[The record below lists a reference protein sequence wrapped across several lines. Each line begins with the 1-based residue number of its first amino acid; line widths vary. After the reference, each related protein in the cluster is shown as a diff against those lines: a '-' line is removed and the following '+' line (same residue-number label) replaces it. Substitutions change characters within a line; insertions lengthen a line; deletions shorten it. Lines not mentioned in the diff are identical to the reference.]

1 MRALLLTA
9 ALLTPAAL
17 IGNSAPTVITGRV
30 TSFDRVEREVRVS
43 GQQYPFVTAF
53 STVHQIKGRK
63 VTVREFWAFIKVG
76 ATADIRA
83 RSFGPFRVAERINV
97 R

>member
-1 MRALLLTA
+1 VRALLLTA
-9 ALLTPAAL
+9 ALVAPAAL
-17 IGNSAPTVITGRV
+17 IGNSTPTAITARV

-53 STVHQIKGRK
+53 STVHQVRGRK
-63 VTVREFWAFIKVG
+63 VTVREFWQAIKVG

-83 RSFGPFRVAERINV
+83 RSFGPFRVAERVNV